1 MALISQAEFARQQGF
16 TRGYVTK
23 LIKKGI
29 VKLQHGKV
37 DSVQAEQALKAN
49 ADPVTLI
56 RSDQTTETLPGQQ
69 GAVDFVTA
77 RTMREAFKAKMAKL
91 EYEEKSGTLTDAA
104 KVKQDAFKAGRIVRD
119 ELLAISDRMADVL
132 AAEDDPKKV
141 AEHLQGELA
150 AILNGLVKQQTK

>member
-16 TRGYVTK
+16 TRGYITK

-29 VKLQHGKV
+29 VKLKNGKV
-37 DSVQAEQALKAN
+37 DSVQAEQAMKAN

-56 RSDQTTETLPGQQ
+56 RSDQSTDLAPTQP

-104 KVKQDAFKAGRIVRD
+104 KVKQDAFKAGRIIRD
-119 ELLAISDRMADVL
+119 ELLAIPDRMADVL
-132 AAEDDPKKV
+132 AAEDNPYEV
-141 AEHLQGELA
+141 TRLLREEIEQALSAL
-150 AILNGLVKQQTK
+150 ISRTK

>member
-29 VKLQHGKV
+29 VKLKNGKV
-37 DSVQAEQALKAN
+37 DSDKAIKSMKAH

-56 RSDQTTETLPGQQ
+56 RSEQQEVIPGQQGQ

-77 RTMREAFKAKMAKL
+77 RTMREAFRAKMAKL
-91 EYEEKSGTLTDAA
+91 EYEEKSGQLTDAG
-104 KVKQDAFKAGRIVRD
+104 KVKSDAFKAGRIVRD
-119 ELLAISDRMADVL
+119 TLLGIPDRLSDLL
-132 AAEDDPKKV
+132 AAEHDPIAIRK
-141 AEHLQGELA
+141 LLIDELETV
-150 AILNGLVKQQTK
+150 LNKLSDR